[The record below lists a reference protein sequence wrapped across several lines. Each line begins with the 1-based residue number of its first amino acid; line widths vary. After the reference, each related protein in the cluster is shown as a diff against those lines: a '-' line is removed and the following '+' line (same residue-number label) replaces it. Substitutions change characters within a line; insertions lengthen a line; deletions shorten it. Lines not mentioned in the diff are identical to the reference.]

1 MSHRHL
7 VGVELR
13 FGYERRVEVL
23 RGASLDIYPGSRVA
37 LLGGNGSGKSTLL
50 QCLAGTLTPRSGDVT
65 LDAQRINRSKRG
77 LRAHRQ
83 AVQLVFQ
90 DPDDQLFSADV
101 AEDVAYGP
109 VNLGLSETEVRE
121 RVDQALGLL
130 GIDDLRTR
138 PTHQLSFG
146 QRKRVAIAGAVA
158 MRPCVLLLD
167 EPTAGIDPAGIE
179 ALFTTLAGLERAGT
193 TVALSTHDT
202 ALALE
207 WAQSVAVMADGKIR
221 QGEPSDI
228 FRDGPLLEAAQL
240 RAPWIVE
247 LTQELKRDGL
257 LPPTA
262 KPATALELRDA
273 LKSARWRR
281 RVPYTRASGWPK
293 LTSRAR

>member
-1 MSHRHL
+1 VSAVSHRHL
-7 VGVELR
+7 AASGLR
-13 FGYERRVEVL
+13 YGYERGVEVL
-23 RGASLDIYPGSRVA
+23 RGADLDVPPGSRVA
-37 LLGGNGSGKSTLL
+37 LLGANGSGKSTLL
-50 QCLAGTLTPRSGDVT
+50 QCLAGTLRPAAGEISLDNQPIDRS
-65 LDAQRINRSKRG
+65 RRG

-109 VNLGLSETEVRE
+109 INLGLTATDVRE
-121 RVDQALGLL
+121 RVDRALELL
-130 GIDDLRTR
+130 HIADLRNR

-179 ALFTTLAGLERAGT
+179 ALFATLTQLERAGT

-207 WAQSVAVMADGKIR
+207 WADSVAVMSAGLTR
-221 QGEPSDI
+221 QGKPSII
-228 FRDGPLLEAAQL
+228 FADTALLQEAQLKAPWLSALTRDLVVDGVLPAGFDPTTPEQL
-240 RAPWIVE
+240 RAALRSALFERRAAV
-247 LTQELKRDGL
+247 
-257 LPPTA
+257 
-262 KPATALELRDA
+262 PADPL
-273 LKSARWRR
+273 
-281 RVPYTRASGWPK
+281 VP
-293 LTSRAR
+293 